1 MKLFKPLIVFL
12 FISTF
17 FSLNVIGQGKFHI
30 TGNKHKQQLSFI
42 HKNNLIIIP
51 MEVNGKSLNF
61 ILDTGVSRTLLFNLN
76 QIDSLDLKEIKKIKI
91 RGLGSNKPVNAL
103 LSKNNEFKLKNIV
116 GSHQN
121 LLFILDSDFDLSAK
135 LGLTIHG
142 IIGYDLMKDFV
153 VEINY
158 LHKKITFYKSSKFPT
173 RKIRKAELLP
183 LTFYNNKPYVHVNI
197 KLEKL
202 QDPILVKL
210 LIDSG
215 GSDGLWLFKS
225 SNPLIVDPEHYFED
239 YLGEGLS
246 GIIRGKRSKIHSI
259 FMGRYELKQ
268 PTVSYPDSSAIAL
281 ARKHLDRNG
290 SIGGTVLSRFKVILD
305 YKNAA
310 MYLKKGRNFHAP
322 FNYNMSGIELV
333 YNGKILVKEESTAMR
348 SDVFLSN
355 NVNRGVELLLDY
367 NYNFIFKPSYSIFSI
382 RENSPAYKAGL
393 KKGDVI
399 ISVNNKYA
407 HLLKMEEIV
416 HSFYSKPN
424 RKFKITVDRNG
435 SEYTFSFKLR
445 KVI

>member
-158 LHKKITFYKSSKFPT
+158 LHKKITFYKSSKSPT

-183 LTFYNNKPYVHVNI
+183 LTF
-197 KLEKL
+197 
-202 QDPILVKL
+202 
-210 LIDSG
+210 
-215 GSDGLWLFKS
+215 
-225 SNPLIVDPEHYFED
+225 
-239 YLGEGLS
+239 
-246 GIIRGKRSKIHSI
+246 
-259 FMGRYELKQ
+259 
-268 PTVSYPDSSAIAL
+268 
-281 ARKHLDRNG
+281 
-290 SIGGTVLSRFKVILD
+290 
-305 YKNAA
+305 
-310 MYLKKGRNFHAP
+310 
-322 FNYNMSGIELV
+322 
-333 YNGKILVKEESTAMR
+333 
-348 SDVFLSN
+348 
-355 NVNRGVELLLDY
+355 
-367 NYNFIFKPSYSIFSI
+367 
-382 RENSPAYKAGL
+382 
-393 KKGDVI
+393 
-399 ISVNNKYA
+399 
-407 HLLKMEEIV
+407 
-416 HSFYSKPN
+416 
-424 RKFKITVDRNG
+424 
-435 SEYTFSFKLR
+435 
-445 KVI
+445 